1 MMEIAYYNTNINNKL
16 AFYII
21 GGDENYSEITSF
33 LNRERI
39 PVKFIG
45 YDGRISMNIIQEI
58 GLVNIINIDSIFYL
72 FSHPKTN

>member
-1 MMEIAYYNTNINNKL
+1 MMEIAYYNKNKNKKL
-16 AFYII
+16 VFYII
-21 GGDENYSEITSF
+21 GGDENYNEITYF
-33 LNRERI
+33 LNREKI